1 MIHETGEEQ
10 QSIED
15 SPKITT
21 SKFHRQEAAQSSL
34 CRYEGLYHATKTE
47 ILRGCKIKKT
57 DEEKG
62 AE

>member
-47 ILRGCKIKKT
+47 ILRGCKKKKT
-57 DEEKG
+57 EEEKG